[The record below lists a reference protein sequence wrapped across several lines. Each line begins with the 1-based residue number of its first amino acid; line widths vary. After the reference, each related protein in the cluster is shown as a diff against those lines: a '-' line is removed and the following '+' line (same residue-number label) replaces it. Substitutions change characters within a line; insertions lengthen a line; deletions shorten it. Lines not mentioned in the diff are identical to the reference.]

1 MRQKGESFT
10 KYTYNKVY
18 TNEAKM
24 KLSYFRYFKRWNWVI
39 AVGVYVDDIEKEI
52 AINKE
57 HLKKRVQNQV
67 FQNILL
73 FYFFSLWQ

>member
-1 MRQKGESFT
+1 
-10 KYTYNKVY
+10 
-18 TNEAKM
+18 M